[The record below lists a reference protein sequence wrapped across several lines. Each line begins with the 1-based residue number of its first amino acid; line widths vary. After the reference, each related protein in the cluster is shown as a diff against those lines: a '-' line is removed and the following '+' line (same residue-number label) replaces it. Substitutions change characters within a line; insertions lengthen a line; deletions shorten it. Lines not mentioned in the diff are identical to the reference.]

1 MQVTAL
7 LRLSPSNS
15 SYWSKGIIFSG
26 FVSTQ
31 CQRFTGVSF
40 FLLVL
45 YYVFL
50 GALAVLYIDKQTLM
64 DSNKNSLQEDDV
76 DSNVPTKMLPITKDL
91 ARNDGDDSNDS
102 EATIQYTYNQD
113 DYSSMD
119 HVTVLRLT
127 QWDLA
132 LPIK

>member
-1 MQVTAL
+1 M
-7 LRLSPSNS
+7 
-15 SYWSKGIIFSG
+15 
-26 FVSTQ
+26 
-31 CQRFTGVSF
+31 SF

-45 YYVFL
+45 YYVFS